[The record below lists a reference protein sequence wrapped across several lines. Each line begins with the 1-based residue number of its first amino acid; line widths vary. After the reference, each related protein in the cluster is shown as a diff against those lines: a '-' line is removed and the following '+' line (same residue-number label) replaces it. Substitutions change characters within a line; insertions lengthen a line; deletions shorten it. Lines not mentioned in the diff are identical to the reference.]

1 MGADVMMERIVKT
14 SPRLKAKIAG
24 LLYLLAMLTGIFAQG
39 FVSGSLVVDG
49 DAAATAI
56 NILTHKSLFQLGFAV
71 YLIEMACQIA
81 MTALFYDFLKAA
93 GRSVSLVAAFLGLT
107 GCIIKTLSRLF
118 FIAPLFVL
126 GGAHYLSVFSAEQL
140 QALALLFLR
149 VNDHGA
155 AIALVFFGFYAPLTG
170 YLIIRSTF
178 LPRIL
183 GVFSVVAG
191 VGWLTFL
198 YQPLGYRLF
207 PYIAVPGVLG
217 AASLMLWLLVFGVNE
232 QRWKEQASAA
242 LSTDHMRLTERHTN
256 LIIRRISNETQ
267 RSVRPKRPRSGELL
281 SPKSLI
287 VGQFP
292 VSPSP
297 FRIDTKRGDNI

>member
-1 MGADVMMERIVKT
+1 MIERIAET
-14 SPRLKAKIAG
+14 SPRLKARITGAF
-24 LLYLLAMLTGIFAQG
+24 YLLAMLTGIFAQG

-49 DAAATAI
+49 DAAASAT
-56 NILTHKSLFQLGFAV
+56 NILTHRGLFELGFAV
-71 YLIEMACQIA
+71 YLIEIACQTA
-81 MTALFYDFLKAA
+81 MTALFYDLLKPA

-118 FIAPLFVL
+118 FIAPLFIL
-126 GGAHYLSVFSAEQL
+126 GGAHYLSVFSTEQL

-155 AIALVFFGFYAPLTG
+155 GIALVFFGLYAPLTG

-198 YQPLGYRLF
+198 YPPLAYRLLPF
-207 PYIAVPGVLG
+207 IFFLGFLGV
-217 AASLMLWLLVFGVNE
+217 ASQIFWLLVFGVNE

-242 LSTDHMRLTERHTN
+242 LSTDHVPH
-256 LIIRRISNETQ
+256 
-267 RSVRPKRPRSGELL
+267 
-281 SPKSLI
+281 
-287 VGQFP
+287 
-292 VSPSP
+292 
-297 FRIDTKRGDNI
+297 

>member
-1 MGADVMMERIVKT
+1 M
-14 SPRLKAKIAG
+14 
-24 LLYLLAMLTGIFAQG
+24 
-39 FVSGSLVVDG
+39 
-49 DAAATAI
+49 
-56 NILTHKSLFQLGFAV
+56 N
-71 YLIEMACQIA
+71 
-81 MTALFYDFLKAA
+81 
-93 GRSVSLVAAFLGLT
+93 
-107 GCIIKTLSRLF
+107 
-118 FIAPLFVL
+118 
-126 GGAHYLSVFSAEQL
+126 VFSREQL

-170 YLIIRSTF
+170 YVIIRSTF

-207 PYIAVPGVLG
+207 SYIAVPGILG

-242 LSTDHMRLTERHTN
+242 
-256 LIIRRISNETQ
+256 
-267 RSVRPKRPRSGELL
+267 
-281 SPKSLI
+281 
-287 VGQFP
+287 
-292 VSPSP
+292 
-297 FRIDTKRGDNI
+297 